1 MEKLRKQLNQ
11 NPFPR
16 QQDRTKSR
24 KRTGHR
30 TECKSEESPDLG
42 LCRQKEATI
51 ASDIIPVRESSLFSK
66 RDTTSSGM
74 EGSDLA
80 EHLILACI
88 TLSGARSISKNNLA
102 ERFCFVI
109 NWEID
114 LLPPAK
120 FIRLPLNELIST
132 LPTTPDPN

>member
-30 TECKSEESPDLG
+30 TGCEGKAKNLSRPE
-42 LCRQKEATI
+42 EATI
-51 ASDIIPVRESSLFSK
+51 ASDIIR
-66 RDTTSSGM
+66 TSSGM

-80 EHLILACI
+80 EHVILACI